1 MGSDRETDSTEAAGQ
16 GTADRRSASPR
27 TPSGGFI
34 TWFVEHVCFAF
45 ALFLNIPAPQSD
57 TREPM
62 PDLGRVVV
70 ISVVLFLIGRT
81 AAMYGRRER
90 LIGAVVKTA
99 IFTVF
104 AWALQVAIRM

>member
-1 MGSDRETDSTEAAGQ
+1 MGAARETESSESTGQ
-16 GTADRRSASPR
+16 PAADRRSAQQRS
-27 TPSGGFI
+27 PSGGFI
-34 TWFVEHVCFAF
+34 TWFVEHVCFAA
-45 ALFLNIPAPQSD
+45 ALFWNVPTPQSD

-62 PDLGRVVV
+62 PDVGRVVA
-70 ISVVLFLIGRT
+70 ISVVWFLIGRA

-104 AWALQVAIRM
+104 AWALQAAIRM